1 MNTLTQKI
9 LTTLALTAAV
19 FTSSRATDFNSSYIG
34 ATNGLWNVPRNWLP
48 SMVPMNGAG
57 DTYNVT
63 ITSRFVGL
71 NVDATISNLTLSGT
85 SGRVTATDRNLTVE
99 GATSLI
105 SGGAT
110 DAECG
115 THSTWE
121 RGDLLDER
129 QRNSGDSANESGL
142 N

>member
-1 MNTLTQKI
+1 
-9 LTTLALTAAV
+9 
-19 FTSSRATDFNSSYIG
+19 
-34 ATNGLWNVPRNWLP
+34 
-48 SMVPMNGAG
+48 MVPMNGAG

-71 NVDATISNLTLSGT
+71 NVDAKISNLTLSGT

-115 THSTWE
+115 YALDLGTRRST
-121 RGDLLDER
+121 R
-129 QRNSGDSANESGL
+129 
-142 N
+142 